1 MKFLKCLY
9 LALVKSQSEKD
20 GYKGN
25 FRGLDIYKYIQRS
38 NAVYEVRLKLY
49 KKYTGSIIS
58 WLLVANFKLIRDF
71 YHALSNANH
80 IDHKIISCFL
90 LVRASYN

>member
-38 NAVYEVRLKLY
+38 NAVYEVRLTLF
-49 KKYTGSIIS
+49 
-58 WLLVANFKLIRDF
+58 V
-71 YHALSNANH
+71 
-80 IDHKIISCFL
+80 KIYLFDYIVTACSKFQ
-90 LVRASYN
+90 VD

>member
-1 MKFLKCLY
+1 MKYLKCLY

-58 WLLVANFKLIRDF
+58 
-71 YHALSNANH
+71 
-80 IDHKIISCFL
+80 
-90 LVRASYN
+90 

>member
-1 MKFLKCLY
+1 MKYLKCLY

-38 NAVYEVRLKLY
+38 NAVYEVRLTFFIKIY
-49 KKYTGSIIS
+49 R
-58 WLLVANFKLIRDF
+58 FDF
-71 YHALSNANH
+71 IVTACSKFQV
-80 IDHKIISCFL
+80 D
-90 LVRASYN
+90 